1 VAATAE
7 EVYEILSQPLEYP
20 RWWPSVYLTARQ
32 VAPREAPTR
41 EAAPGRVR
49 MRTTGWLPYTLG
61 WEALFTEARRP
72 DLLEIRAS
80 GDFEGRGIWS
90 IVEDGKF
97 TDITFDWKVDVRKL
111 LPRYLSPAF
120 RPAFE
125 ANHRWAM
132 EQGRASLELELAR
145 GRATT
150 VEQMNSIAVAP
161 GPHRLPMQQVWAGAG
176 LSLVLMAALARGT
189 LKG

>member
-1 VAATAE
+1 MAFG
-7 EVYEILSQPLEYP
+7 
-20 RWWPSVYLTARQ
+20 YLTARQ
-32 VAPREAPTR
+32 VAPREAPTESR
-41 EAAPGRVR
+41 ARPGTDAHHGLAPLYAGVGSAPH
-49 MRTTGWLPYTLG
+49 RT
-61 WEALFTEARRP
+61 RRP

-150 VEQMNSIAVAP
+150 VEQMNSIAAAP